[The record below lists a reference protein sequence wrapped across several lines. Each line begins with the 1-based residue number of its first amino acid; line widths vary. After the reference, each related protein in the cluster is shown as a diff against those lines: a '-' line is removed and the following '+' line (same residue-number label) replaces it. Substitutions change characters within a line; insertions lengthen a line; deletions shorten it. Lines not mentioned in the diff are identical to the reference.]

1 MTTRFEELLAA
12 LKSIGQEHV
21 LEFFNSLTPDAQQA
35 LLAQVAGMN
44 LHEIQRLVAE
54 YVLQKPRLTL
64 PERIDPPSWYP
75 AASDASYGSRG
86 PEHYRKI
93 GEDLI
98 RRGKVAVFC
107 VAGGQGSRLG
117 WEGPKGTFPAG
128 PVTGKPLF
136 QIFAEG
142 IHASQIRHGCSIPL
156 YIMTSPLNHGD
167 TVGFFSSH
175 EHFGL
180 DPRNVAFFPQG
191 VMPAFDAATGRILLA
206 SRAEISMSP
215 DGHGG
220 SLKALSASG
229 AIENMRSRGVEVI
242 SYIQVD
248 NPHVRVVDPLFIG
261 LHAAAPD
268 SSGEMS
274 SKMLPKTGPKEKL
287 GNFCRVNG
295 RTTVIEYSDLPDNL
309 AHQRDEKGEL
319 LFKAG
324 SIAIHC
330 LAVDFVERLNRS
342 RGQTDSTP
350 TLRLPYHRADKKVP
364 FIDTTTGSRVEPAEP
379 NAVKLEMFVFDA
391 LPLCQ
396 SSIILETDRVEEFAP
411 IKNATGV
418 DSVESSRQL
427 QTERAARWLERA
439 GVHVPRRADGS
450 VDAVIE
456 ISPLTAVEARDLHST
471 ALPARIEPGARI
483 AL

>member
-1 MTTRFEELLAA
+1 MAKRFEELQAA
-12 LKSIGQEHV
+12 LRSVGQEHV
-21 LEFFNSLTPDAQQA
+21 LKFFDVLTPDAQES
-35 LLAQVAGMN
+35 LLAQLAGMN
-44 LHEIQRLVAE
+44 LDEIHRLIAE
-54 YVLQKPRLTL
+54 YVLQKPRLSL
-64 PERIDPPSWYP
+64 PERIDPPRWYP
-75 AASDASYGSRG
+75 AAADASYGPQG
-86 PEHYRKI
+86 PDYYRKI

-128 PVTGKPLF
+128 SVTGKSLF

-142 IHASQIRHGCSIPL
+142 IHSTQIRYGCAIPF

-167 TVGFFSSH
+167 TVGFFSSR

-191 VMPAFDAATGRILLA
+191 VMPALDAATGRILLA
-206 SRAEISMSP
+206 SKGEISMSP

-229 AIENMRSRGVEVI
+229 AIENMRSRGIEVI

-295 RTTVIEYSDLPDNL
+295 RTTVIEYSDLPDHL

-330 LAVDFVERLNRS
+330 LGVDFVERLNRS
-342 RGQTDSTP
+342 KGLSDSTP

-364 FIDTTTGSRVEPAEP
+364 HVDLTTGNRVDPTEP

-411 IKNATGV
+411 IKNAAGV

-427 QTERAARWLERA
+427 QTERAARWLEQA
-439 GVHVPRRADGS
+439 GVQVPRRPDGS

-456 ISPLTAVEARDLHST
+456 ISPLTAVEARDLQGA
-471 ALPARIEPGARI
+471 ALPARIESGTRI